1 MADKI
6 YYKVQYPM
14 KKAIEKLRKLETDEQ
29 KLKKEVENLTETEKG
44 MIKDFIIDWENKNK
58 EKLENFIQ
66 KLKEENI

>member
-14 KKAIEKLRKLETDEQ
+14 KKAIEKLRKLETDKKKLQ
-29 KLKKEVENLTETEKG
+29 KQVDELTETEKG
-44 MIKDFIIDWENKNK
+44 MIKDFIIEWENKNK

-66 KLKEENI
+66 KLKEENM

>member
-29 KLKKEVENLTETEKG
+29 KLKKELEKLTETEKG

-58 EKLENFIQ
+58 EKLEEFIQ
-66 KLKEENI
+66 KLKEKSI

>member
-29 KLKKEVENLTETEKG
+29 KLKNEVDKLTETEKG